1 MKRMGRVIHNPPR
14 FTFHVSEVLLF
25 DQRGFVDGH
34 CYNQELGGSGSGFV
48 QFHLPDRLEGHP
60 KQVRHIQE

>member
-1 MKRMGRVIHNPPR
+1 MKMMGRVIHNLR
-14 FTFHVSEVLLF
+14 RLTFLKFF
-25 DQRGFVDGH
+25 DQRGFVDSH

-48 QFHLPDRLEGHP
+48 QFHLPDKLEGNP